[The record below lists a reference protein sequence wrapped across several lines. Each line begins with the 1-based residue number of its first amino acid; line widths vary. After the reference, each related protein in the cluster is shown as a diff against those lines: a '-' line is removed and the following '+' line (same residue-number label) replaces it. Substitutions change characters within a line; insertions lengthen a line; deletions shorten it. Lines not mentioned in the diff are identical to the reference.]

1 MKPVVLVAGLGRCGT
16 TLTMNML
23 AAGGIPGAGRAPAY
37 EPDEIKGDIDPA
49 WLDAQAGRC
58 VKLLDAHGGQLPP
71 MTAASTP
78 RRVLWLD
85 RDPVEQAKS
94 QAKMAV
100 TLGGFAKPNRAHMR
114 RWIAGLPQDRRR
126 ARLALVAAGCPI
138 EREFRF
144 EQLLK
149 DPETVA
155 RKLADWL
162 RPDFGD
168 LDEEAMARV
177 VIPRSP
183 VCAPDLSLEVRLIEE
198 AERAAA

>member
-16 TLTMNML
+16 TLTVNML
-23 AAGGIPGAGRAPAY
+23 AAGGIPGVGRAPAY

-58 VKLLDAHGGQLPP
+58 VKVLDPQTKRWPIRAADAPP
-71 MTAASTP
+71 VRT
-78 RRVLWLD
+78 VWLD
-85 RDPVEQAKS
+85 RDPKQQARS

-100 TLGGFAKPNRAHMR
+100 MLGGFAIPDRRHMR
-114 RWIAGLPQDRRR
+114 RWIAGLAQDRRA
-126 ARLALVAAGCPI
+126 ARLALSGAGMPI
-138 EREFRF
+138 GREFRF
-144 EQLLK
+144 EQLLA

-168 LDEEAMARV
+168 LDEAAMAAV

-183 VCAPDLSLEVRLIEE
+183 VCAPDLSLEVRLIQE
-198 AERAAA
+198 ADRRAA

>member
-23 AAGGIPGAGRAPAY
+23 AAGGIPGAGRSAAY

-58 VKLLDAHGGQLPP
+58 VKVLDPQINRLPMRSADSP
-71 MTAASTP
+71 A

-85 RDPVEQAKS
+85 RDPRQQARS
-94 QAKMAV
+94 QAKVAV
-100 TLGGFAKPNRAHMR
+100 ILGGYQAPNREAMQ
-114 RWIAGLPQDRRR
+114 RWTASLQRDRRR
-126 ARLALVAAGCPI
+126 ARLALSYVGAPI
-138 EREFRF
+138 DREFRF
-144 EQLLK
+144 EQLLA

-177 VIPRSP
+177 AIPRSP
-183 VCAPDLSLEVRLIEE
+183 RCAPDLSLEVRLIQE
-198 AERAAA
+198 ADRRAA